1 MANLK
6 GDTKMK
12 KFFAFTLAAFIVAL
26 MSLFSV
32 PVLAD
37 DGEDTVFGSVQ
48 VGDDWAQFIYGD
60 AWIGNFSYFSP
71 NEDYASITCDHS
83 VYAHH
88 YATDSKVSYTT
99 TYKLEVDQDLVYRSE
114 WGGSGRMDK
123 YDEDDAM
130 PQNSISWSFFSFVNI
145 TNLRRLADDEHYT
158 ATGYTRLD
166 ITNPDGD
173 DLNLKAEC
181 TWDFWHN

>member
-1 MANLK
+1 
-6 GDTKMK
+6 MK
-12 KFFAFTLAAFIVAL
+12 KFFVFTLAAFIVAL
-26 MSLFSV
+26 MSLFSI

-37 DGEDTVFGSVQ
+37 DGEDTVFGSVK
-48 VGDDWAQFIYGD
+48 VGDDWAQFIHGT

-71 NEDYASITCDHS
+71 DEDYATIMCDHS

-88 YATDSKVSYTT
+88 YVTDSKVSYTT
-99 TYKLEVDQDLVYRSE
+99 TYKLEVDQDPGPYREENS
-114 WGGSGRMDK
+114 GGGRMDK

-130 PQNSISWSFFSFVNI
+130 PQNSISWSFFTQVNV
-145 TNLRRLADDEHYT
+145 TNLQRLPDNRKYT

-181 TWDFWHN
+181 TWPFRHN

>member
-1 MANLK
+1 
-6 GDTKMK
+6 MK
-12 KFFAFTLAAFIVAL
+12 RFFVFTLAAFIVAS

-37 DGEDTVFGSVQ
+37 DGEDTVFGSVD
-48 VGDDWAQFIYGD
+48 VHDDSAQFISGT

-71 NEDYASITCDHS
+71 DEDYASVLCDHS

-88 YATDSKVSYTT
+88 YVTDSKVSYTT
-99 TYKLEVDQDLVYRSE
+99 TYKLEVDQNPVYREENS
-114 WGGSGRMDK
+114 GGGTMDK

-130 PQNSISWSFFSFVNI
+130 PQNSVSGSFFTLVDV
-145 TNLRRLADDEHYT
+145 TNLQRLPGDEHYT

-181 TWDFWHN
+181 TWKFWHN

>member
-1 MANLK
+1 
-6 GDTKMK
+6 MK
-12 KFFAFTLAAFIVAL
+12 RFFVFTFATLIVAL
-26 MSLFSV
+26 MSLFSA

-37 DGEDTVFGSVQ
+37 DTDFGSVD
-48 VGDDWAQFIYGD
+48 VHDDPAQFISGS

-71 NEDYASITCDHS
+71 NEDYASITCDHT

-88 YATDSKVSYTT
+88 YVTDSEVSYTT
-99 TYKLEVDQDLVYRSE
+99 TYKLEVDQNPVYRSE
-114 WGGSGRMDK
+114 WGGSGTMDE

-130 PQNSISWSFFSFVNI
+130 PQNYVSWSPFSHVNV
-145 TNLRRLADDEHYT
+145 TNLPRLADNRKYT

-173 DLNLKAEC
+173 DLNLKAEDS
-181 TWDFWHN
+181 WDFWHN

>member
-1 MANLK
+1 
-6 GDTKMK
+6 MK
-12 KFFAFTLAAFIVAL
+12 RFFVFTLAAFIVAL

-48 VGDDWAQFIYGD
+48 VGDDPAQFIHGT
-60 AWIGNFSYFSP
+60 AWIGDFSYYSP
-71 NEDYASITCDHS
+71 DEDSAHIWCYHSI
-83 VYAHH
+83 YAHH
-88 YATDSKVSYTT
+88 YVTDSDVSYTT
-99 TYKLEVDQDLVYRSE
+99 TYKLEVDQDPVYRSE
-114 WGGSGRMDK
+114 WGDSGTMDE

-130 PQNSISWSFFSFVNI
+130 PQNYISWTVPNQVNV
-145 TNLRRLADDEHYT
+145 TNLPRLADDRKYT

-181 TWDFWHN
+181 TWDFRHN